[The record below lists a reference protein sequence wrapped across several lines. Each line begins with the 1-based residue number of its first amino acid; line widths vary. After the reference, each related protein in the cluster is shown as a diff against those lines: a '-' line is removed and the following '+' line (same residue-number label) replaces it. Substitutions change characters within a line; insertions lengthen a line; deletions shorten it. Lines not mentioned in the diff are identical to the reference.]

1 MTHRHLERIRAVARA
16 VAASTRHVWID
27 REALARVATS
37 LARSSSRSTEPEPT
51 AEFEFEERLSFLVT
65 RATIRFGAAW
75 LEPDALDARV
85 DALVR
90 RWFERDG
97 PATASSLTTI
107 QFAGLQTLLGLPS
120 PAVELFDLWT
130 RALHD
135 LGRLL
140 AERHGGR
147 FSNLAEAAG
156 GTADGWIEALLS
168 LPYFRDV
175 QRYRGIA
182 VPFFARTQRLAI
194 EVGHE
199 VAARGGDDLGDGAA
213 LVLGSDPRSIGALRA
228 AGVLRCDAQLEERLD
243 RAEPIPAHSEREI
256 ELRAV
261 AVHAFEELARAL
273 GTGSRA
279 AHERL
284 LAAHPASQALGPRT
298 RSVYY

>member
-1 MTHRHLERIRAVARA
+1 MTHRHLEHVRTVARA
-16 VAASTRHVWID
+16 VAGSTRHVWID
-27 REALARVATS
+27 QRALATEASALARSTSAPAEPPAT
-37 LARSSSRSTEPEPT
+37 PG
-51 AEFEFEERLSFLVT
+51 FELEERLSFLVT

-75 LEPDALDARV
+75 LEPETLESRV

-97 PATASSLTTI
+97 PASASSLAAVE
-107 QFAGLQTLLGLPS
+107 FAGLQTLAGAPA
-120 PAVELFDLWT
+120 PAVELLDLWA

-156 GTADGWIEALLS
+156 DSAEGWIEALIA

-182 VPFFARTQRLAI
+182 VPFFARAQRLAAEI
-194 EVGHE
+194 GREIST
-199 VAARGGDDLGDGAA
+199 RGGGDLRDRST
-213 LVLGSDPRSIGALRA
+213 LVLGSDSRTIGALRDA
-228 AGVLRCDAQLEERLD
+228 QVLRCAAPVEERLD
-243 RAEPIPAHSEREI
+243 RAEPIPAHSEREV

-261 AVHAFEELARAL
+261 AVHAIEELARAA
-273 GTGSRA
+273 GTGSSA

-284 LAAHPASQALGPRT
+284 LAAHPATAALGPRT